1 MDENN
6 FTFSG
11 IKYVA
16 IPQMD
21 ERNPCVGCAFAPN
34 EGRIR
39 LCGCIKS
46 PNCSPI
52 GRQDELSIIWVEAEE
67 QDDES

>member
-11 IKYVA
+11 IKYIA
-16 IPQMD
+16 IPQMN
-21 ERNPCVGCAFAPN
+21 ECNPCIGCAFMA
-34 EGRIR
+34 GVGGMRSD
-39 LCGCIKS
+39 GCIRS